1 MTNDYIAQQSEI
13 VERLTRM
20 EVQTAASNQRI
31 DDTNHRITETAN
43 MLLEAIRETNQ
54 RISETNQRVA
64 ETNQRVDESNDR
76 HDRQITELRR
86 EFRADFNKL
95 TYLILGTGAAVIATV
110 IGGLLLA

>member
-54 RISETNQRVA
+54 RAA
-64 ETNQRVDESNDR
+64 ETNQRVDETNNR
-76 HDRQITELRR
+76 LDRQVAELRR
-86 EFRADFNKL
+86 EFNKL

-110 IGGLLLA
+110 IGGLLLT